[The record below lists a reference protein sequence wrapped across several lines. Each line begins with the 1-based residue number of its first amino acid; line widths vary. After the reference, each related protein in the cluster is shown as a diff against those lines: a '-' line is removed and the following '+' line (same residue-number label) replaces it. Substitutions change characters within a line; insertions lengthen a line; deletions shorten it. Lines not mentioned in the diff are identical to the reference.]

1 MFLILLLHESAHLLM
16 IKRKEIEISKLR
28 IEPFGMRIFL
38 RGEIIKNPADEIS
51 AALAGPLF
59 SIFLGIFFIIL
70 NSFFKNAHIEFFAFG
85 NLYIGIFNLLPALP
99 LDGGRAL
106 RAFLSVNHGY
116 LKSYNTLKKLTAAL
130 SFAFI
135 LSGILILF
143 ITKFNFS
150 LCLTGAFLLFSL
162 TNEKNLYTYY
172 LNKELS
178 GYKTKSRQF
187 ERMPVLRIAVN
198 KNYPVRKIL
207 KELSSGRY
215 CIVEVIS
222 GNKKLCEF
230 TEGELLEGIIKKGS
244 DISIEKLL

>member
-1 MFLILLLHESAHLLM
+1 M
-16 IKRKEIEISKLR
+16 
-28 IEPFGMRIFL
+28 
-38 RGEIIKNPADEIS
+38 
-51 AALAGPLF
+51 
-59 SIFLGIFFIIL
+59 
-70 NSFFKNAHIEFFAFG
+70 
-85 NLYIGIFNLLPALP
+85 
-99 LDGGRAL
+99 
-106 RAFLSVNHGY
+106 
-116 LKSYNTLKKLTAAL
+116 
-130 SFAFI
+130 
-135 LSGILILF
+135 
-143 ITKFNFS
+143 
-150 LCLTGAFLLFSL
+150 LFSL

-230 TEGELLEGIIKKGS
+230 TEGELLEGMVKEGS
-244 DISIEKLL
+244 DIKIENLL

>member
-51 AALAGPLF
+51 AALAGPFF
-59 SIFLGIFFIIL
+59 SIAAGIFSAIL
-70 NSFFKNAHIEFFAFG
+70 NSFFKNSYFEFFSFG

-106 RAFLSVNHGY
+106 RAYLSINHGY
-116 LKSYNTLKKLTAAL
+116 LKSYNTLKKLTVVISVL
-130 SFAFI
+130 LV
-135 LSGILILF
+135 LSGISVFL

-150 LCLTGAFLLFSL
+150 LCITGAFLFFALF
-162 TNEKNLYTYY
+162 TEKNQYTYY

-178 GYKTKSRQF
+178 EYKTKSRQY

-198 KNYPVRKIL
+198 KSYPIRKIL
-207 KELSSGRY
+207 SELSSGRY
-215 CIVEVIS
+215 CIIEVINE
-222 GNKKLCEF
+222 NKKLREF